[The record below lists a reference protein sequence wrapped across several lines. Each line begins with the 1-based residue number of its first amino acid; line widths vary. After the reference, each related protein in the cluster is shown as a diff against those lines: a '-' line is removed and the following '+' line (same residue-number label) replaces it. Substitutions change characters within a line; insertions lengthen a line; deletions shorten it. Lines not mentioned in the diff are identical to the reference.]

1 MDDQRL
7 LLDLLRLEVLFLLY
21 PAIFDTFSSVKRI
34 YNNQRMVMDDQSI
47 IYSYTDPC
55 YNILPVLHTMDQNR

>member
-47 IYSYTDPC
+47 IYSSTDPR